1 MITVLDVLKDGL
13 HSMHNM
19 LDKAVGD
26 MNAGQFNFRP
36 MEGGLTPFFSLWHYV
51 RTEDNIVNFVIQGA
65 NTVWL
70 DGGFD
75 TKFGLPRTA
84 QGTGMSDAQAAQI
97 RLLDV
102 DLWREYQAKV
112 WQATDQ
118 FLQVLQPA
126 RRGGEA
132 RHDQAHG
139 RNESLERAQR
149 HVSEPRLPPRR
160 RDRVRPRHPRPRRPD
175 DIGLRAFRRCGAAC
189 GCRPVGGAGVA
200 AGRRAAGGYDVGARW
215 PPAPRVTA
223 KLRSEG

>member
-13 HSMHNM
+13 RSMHNM
-19 LDKAVGD
+19 LDKAAGD
-26 MNAGQFNFRP
+26 MNAGHLNFRP

-118 FLQVLQPA
+118 FLQVLQPEDVEQK
-126 RRGGEA
+126 RVTIKPMGEMSLWSGLNSMCLS
-132 RHDQAHG
+132 HG
-139 RNESLERAQR
+139 YR
-149 HVSEPRLPPRR
+149 HVGEIEYARGIL
-160 RDRVRPRHPRPRRPD
+160 
-175 DIGLRAFRRCGAAC
+175 GL
-189 GCRPVGGAGVA
+189 GGL
-200 AGRRAAGGYDVGARW
+200 
-215 PPAPRVTA
+215 TI
-223 KLRSEG
+223 